1 MGRIYKKLTRKVD
14 PATGEATER
23 ESHKYY
29 IEFLDEHRKKRR
41 LAVSPDKSVTTRKLA
56 QVERDVDRKRNGEFD
71 PYETHRLRPVAD
83 QLKDYGQFLRSKGTS
98 EGHAS
103 QIIKRGT
110 DVMTNCGFV
119 WLSEIRAAAVQNYI
133 HELRKKGL
141 SVQTC
146 NFYLQAAKQF
156 VRWLVQDRRLLD
168 SPLRGL
174 SAMNV
179 KVDRRHDRRALS
191 ADEFDRLLS
200 AALQGKRVEGISGSE
215 RRMLYLFASS
225 TGLRRAELS
234 SLTLRS
240 LDLDAEYP
248 SVIVEAAY
256 SKNGRDDKLPLH
268 PMVVEE
274 LRDWL
279 GQQKRTP
286 SQPLF
291 HLKSAGGELR
301 DTANMMRRDLAAAR
315 QSWIAETNDPDEVQR
330 RNESDFLRYKNSAG
344 LFADF
349 HANRHTFISNLA
361 RAGVH
366 PKMAQTLAR
375 HSTINLTMNTYTHVN
390 MEEKSRAVGHLYALG
405 TTPPA
410 QEASGQNQPSPITAE
425 VSDLGPSG
433 VLNGVTNGAAPG
445 SEEVPA
451 GTLVGSPS
459 VTASTE
465 EEGHNPI
472 QESHLGVHWL
482 RVASPGIMPERSQ
495 KEVHPAGL
503 EPATFGSVVAFLP
516 NAASLKTLYS
526 QRIYDY
532 GLIRNYAQV

>member
-1 MGRIYKKLTRKVD
+1 M
-14 PATGEATER
+14 
-23 ESHKYY
+23 
-29 IEFLDEHRKKRR
+29 
-41 LAVSPDKSVTTRKLA
+41 
-56 QVERDVDRKRNGEFD
+56 ERDVDRKRNGEFD
-71 PYETHRLRPVAD
+71 PYETHRLRPVANH
-83 QLKDYGQFLRSKGTS
+83 LNDYGQFLRSKGTS

-103 QIIKRGT
+103 QIIKRAT
-110 DVMTNCGFV
+110 DVVMNCGFV
-119 WLSEIRAAAVQNYI
+119 WLSEIRAAAVENCI
-133 HELRKKGL
+133 HELRKSGL

-174 SAMNV
+174 AAMNV

-191 ADEFDRLLS
+191 ADEFDRLLH
-200 AALQGKRVEGISGSE
+200 AAHQGKRVEGISGSE

-248 SVIVEAAY
+248 SVIVLAAY

-274 LRDWL
+274 LSEGL
-279 GQQKRTP
+279 AKQKRTP

-291 HLKSAGGELR
+291 HLKSVGGELR
-301 DTANMMRRDLAAAR
+301 DTAKMMRRDLAAAR
-315 QSWIAETNDPDEVQR
+315 KSWIAETNDPDEEKR
-330 RNESDFLRYKNSAG
+330 RNESDFLCYKNSAG

-361 RAGVH
+361 RAGIH

-390 MEEKSRAVGHLYALG
+390 MEEKSRAVGQLYAFG
-405 TTPPA
+405 ATTPAP
-410 QEASGQNQPSPITAE
+410 EAIGQNQPSPITAE
-425 VSDLGPSG
+425 VSVLGPSS
-433 VLNGVTNGAAPG
+433 VPNGVTNGAAPG
-445 SEEVPA
+445 SENAPA
-451 GTLVGSPS
+451 GTLAGLPS

-465 EEGHNPI
+465 GQGHNPI
-472 QESHLGVHWL
+472 EECHLGASWP
-482 RVASPGIMPERSQ
+482 RVATPGTEAERSQ

-503 EPATFGSVVAFLP
+503 EPATFGSVDRCSIQL
-516 NAASLKTLYS
+516 S
-526 QRIYDY
+526 
-532 GLIRNYAQV
+532 